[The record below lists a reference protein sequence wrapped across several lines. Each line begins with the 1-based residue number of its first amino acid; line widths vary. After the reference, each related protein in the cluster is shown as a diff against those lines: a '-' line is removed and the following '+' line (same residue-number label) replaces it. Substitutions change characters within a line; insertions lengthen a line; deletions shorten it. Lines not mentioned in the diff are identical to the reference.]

1 MSIHYIYILRCPQ
14 TNEIRYVG
22 CTEHPKIRE
31 RNHCRHAVSNPN
43 TRVLMWVKSLREQG
57 MRPVFEIIESS
68 ERAFQHEGDWVRT
81 FRAQGCDLLNVVF
94 NRE

>member
-68 ERAFQHEGDWVRT
+68 ERAFQHGRLGQNFQSARVRL
-81 FRAQGCDLLNVVF
+81 AQC
-94 NRE
+94 RIQS